1 MKFLS
6 KRDRQMK
13 NLRSQQRK
21 VEDYQQRIKRSSRNL
36 PLIKNLIKEE
46 ESESMRCK
54 LMARY
59 AHVESLIE
67 HYQRKIESNQ

>member
-36 PLIKNLIKEE
+36 PLIKNLIREE
-46 ESESMRCK
+46 ESESMRRK

-67 HYQRKIESNQ
+67 HYQRKIERNS

>member
-6 KRDRQMK
+6 KHDRQMK

-46 ESESMRCK
+46 ESESMRRK

-67 HYQRKIESNQ
+67 HYQRKIERNS